1 MAILSRMVA
10 LACLAAAGAAE
21 AEAQAGP
28 GELEQQVK
36 AAYLLNFS
44 RYVEWPR
51 GTFSADDDPIR
62 LCVVATDTFHELVRR
77 TVDGHRSRGRPVR
90 VLAPDTPAQ
99 AGTCHI
105 VFVAPAG
112 GASPVPWLAALRT
125 RPTLLVGEEPRF
137 LERGGMVGFV
147 IVNETVRFAINEVA
161 VRRAGLQISSR
172 VLTLATS
179 VRREDE
185 AR

>member
-1 MAILSRMVA
+1 MVA
-10 LACLAAAGAAE
+10 LACLASAGPAE
-21 AEAQAGP
+21 AEAQTGP

-44 RYVEWPR
+44 RYVEWPP
-51 GTFSADDDPIR
+51 GTFTADDDPMR
-62 LCVVATDTFHELVRR
+62 LCVIGTDALTEVVRL
-77 TVDGHRSRGRPVR
+77 TVEGRRSRGRPVQ
-90 VLAPDTPAQ
+90 VLAPDTPGQ
-99 AGTCHI
+99 AGDCHI
-105 VFVAPAG
+105 AFVAPAG
-112 GASPVPWLAALRT
+112 GRSPAPWLATLRT
-125 RPTLLVGEEPRF
+125 TPTLLVGEEPLF
-137 LERGGMVGFV
+137 LDRGGMVAFV
-147 IVNETVRFAINEVA
+147 VVNETVRFAIDEVA